1 MGNYQDWWNELHPH
15 TKEYLKNQPI
25 WRDSDLAKFC
35 AITFVA
41 GIIIGAI
48 ATWHY

>member
-25 WRDSDLAKFC
+25 WHDRDLYKFC
-35 AITFVA
+35 TITFIA
-41 GIIIGAI
+41 GLIIGAI
-48 ATWHY
+48 LTWHY